1 MFGTMSVFDA
11 LIVRPGKLP
20 LLLLLAGMVVTF
32 LATRVSVRM
41 IRAGVRWWPGNVS
54 SGGLHVHHVVFGTVL
69 VGTTGVAEFG
79 IGPVSPWH
87 ELLAFGFGAGIALV
101 LDEFALILHLED
113 VYWAEA
119 GRTSVTTTML
129 AITIVAMLLLGFSPL
144 DLLAGGGQAG
154 GQRTGGLWV
163 ALAASAV
170 EACLVAITLLKGKYL
185 LGLLGIVVTPLL
197 FVGAV
202 RLARPNSPWA
212 RWRYRRNPGKL
223 AVARRRQER
232 LDEVWARRWHRVMD
246 AVAGAPTRPG

>member
-1 MFGTMSVFDA
+1 MVGTMGVFEA
-11 LIVRPGKLP
+11 LIVQPGKLP

-32 LATRVSVRM
+32 LTTRVSVRM

-69 VGTTGVAEFG
+69 MGTTGVAEFG

-87 ELLAFGFGAGIALV
+87 ELLAFGFGAGLALV

-113 VYWAEA
+113 VYWAES

-129 AITIVAMLLLGFSPL
+129 SITIVAMLLLGFSPL
-144 DLLAGGGQAG
+144 DLQAG
-154 GQRTGGLWV
+154 GEQTGGLWV

-170 EACLVAITLLKGKYL
+170 DACLVAITLLKGKYL

-197 FVGAV
+197 FVGAI
-202 RLARPNSPWA
+202 RLARPASPWA
-212 RWRYRRNPGKL
+212 RWRYMRHPRKL
-223 AVARRRQER
+223 AAARRRQER
-232 LDEVWARRWHRVMD
+232 LDQVWARRWHQVMD
-246 AVAGAPTRPG
+246 LVAGAPTRPG

>member
-54 SGGLHVHHVVFGTVL
+54 HGGLHLHHVVFGTVL
-69 VGTTGVAEFG
+69 MVTTGVAEFG

-129 AITIVAMLLLGFSPL
+129 AITLVGMLLLGFSPL
-144 DLLAGGGQAG
+144 DLHAGHE
-154 GQRTGGLWV
+154 RTDGLWL
-163 ALAASAV
+163 AFAASAL
-170 EACLVAITLLKGKYL
+170 EAVLVAITLLKGKYL
-185 LGLLGIVVTPLL
+185 LGLVGIVVTPLVL
-197 FVGAV
+197 VGAI
-202 RLARPNSPWA
+202 RLARPRSPWA
-212 RWRYRRNPGKL
+212 RWRYAGNPRKL

-232 LDEVWARRWHRVMD
+232 LDAVWARRWHRVMD
-246 AVAGAPTRPG
+246 LVAGAPSRPG